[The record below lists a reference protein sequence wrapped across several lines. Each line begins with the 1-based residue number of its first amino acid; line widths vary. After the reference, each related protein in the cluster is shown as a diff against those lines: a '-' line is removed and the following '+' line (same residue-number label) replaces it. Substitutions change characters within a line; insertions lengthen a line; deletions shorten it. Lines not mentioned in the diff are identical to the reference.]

1 VSVGRQVRQRQK
13 NLKLFLAKGNNSS
26 SSSRQTGAYSGVFAR
41 HGRLVDGVSN
51 NCNPNIILETMQMQM
66 QCQIMIL

>member
-1 VSVGRQVRQRQK
+1 VCGFLGDK
-13 NLKLFLAKGNNSS
+13 NAIGKNRKLFLAKGNNNS

-51 NCNPNIILETMQMQM
+51 NCNPNWIQK
-66 QCQIMIL
+66 